1 MVVDTISN
9 LHNSSKLKK
18 DKALSRPFNI
28 MSRSTLFIILD
39 AIFAAIMISLV
50 VIVLFPFFCGDD
62 DGIVDVLETDRVTV
76 VLSDGEGVEDDVF
89 PIVSSFLSLLFYL
102 FYMYACVSIYINNI
116 ESFLG
121 CFYINR

>member
-102 FYMYACVSIYINNI
+102 FYMYTCVSIYR
-116 ESFLG
+116 SFFGL
-121 CFYINR
+121 FFF